1 MSWLDR
7 LGDRLGGLLDE
18 VALPER
24 VRRALDEAERA
35 VASGDARGALDR
47 LRTVEGER
55 SGLFRAAF
63 LEGLAWEALDEPE
76 RAAAALE
83 RAADRRD
90 VPLVRIA
97 LGRVALRLG
106 DARTAR
112 EHFEAALEGQARGP
126 DRLEVLLALADLH
139 EQHGRPAR
147 AVPVLRH
154 AMRLSADDPM
164 LRLRLAR
171 ALDDAD
177 DLEGALQVIA
187 PLTDAE
193 IPPLD
198 ALRLAAALHARV
210 GDGLNRGRAG
220 GLHERVLA
228 RAPDDPDSLHGL
240 ADVRA
245 AEGRVADAL
254 PLYLHALTVAPL
266 DVHAALHAGM
276 ARALDAAHEL
286 ERAMDAWRA
295 AAVLAPTDAS
305 VHVAVAAHA
314 LDLDLVDE
322 ALTAS
327 ERAIT
332 LDPDGRAA
340 AATRGRALLRV
351 GRVDDARAVLAPLR
365 AAEMSADELH
375 ALGLLALAED
385 DAVEAIGLLRESRVR
400 QPGRPGVE
408 DALMRC
414 YARLAPALPDVDD
427 REPASLAP
435 FLDELATAVARHP
448 LLADLVPRTTALRQQ
463 LDTPLTV
470 AVLGEFNAGKSTLIN
485 AFIGETMVAT
495 GVLPTTS
502 HVNVIR
508 YGPRRVARWTHPDG
522 RVEELPYAEAAKL
535 VKTEP
540 ERVASLEFLYP
551 HPDLRAIHFLDT
563 PGFNAPDDRHEARA
577 THALQHADAIVWL
590 LDVHQALSSTEFER
604 IRSIDGAAARLLV
617 VVNKVD
623 RLGDDPEALEQVLAH
638 VRGHLGDDH
647 AGLFALSGLRATEA
661 RRDPEHPDEAALER
675 WGWTAFE
682 SALRDRFFERA
693 GTLKAMEVA
702 TGLAAIIDGAVA
714 RAEQGADDVGRWR
727 GEVRSRRESLTA
739 ATSRWPST
747 VTAPRRRA
755 LDRRLQELR
764 LRAVDETVELATPR
778 PGLFS
783 RPALLDDDRTLLL
796 TRIRDRSR
804 SALQAAFD
812 DVVADAAALDREL
825 LAAIEGTATEV
836 GPPESRTLRRRI
848 EAWLAE
854 TATLRALLH
863 ERLVRTPAAVRATRL
878 DDEGAARLDRI
889 ASGAVRTEAERDA
902 ELQRVMPTTSDSWAE
917 TLDAWAE
924 EYLAASRRLCDHVE
938 RDLELLALDL
948 EHRILRPFRAVRAH
962 LTRPAPHPDAA

>member
-7 LGDRLGGLLDE
+7 LGERLGGLLDE
-18 VALPER
+18 VALPDR
-24 VRRALDEAERA
+24 VRRALDDAERA
-35 VASGDARGALDR
+35 VATGDPQAALER
-47 LRTVEGER
+47 LRAVEGER
-55 SGLFRAAF
+55 AGLFRAAF

-112 EHFEAALEGQARGP
+112 EHFEAALEGQARGQ

-139 EQHGRPAR
+139 EHHGRPSR

-193 IPPLD
+193 VPPLD
-198 ALRLAAALHARV
+198 ALRLAARLHARV
-210 GDGLNRGRAG
+210 GDAMNRGRAG
-220 GLHERVLA
+220 ALHERVLA
-228 RAPDDPDSLHGL
+228 RAPNDPDSLHGL
-240 ADVRA
+240 AEVRADEGRA
-245 AEGRVADAL
+245 AEAL
-254 PLYLHALTVAPL
+254 PLYRHALTVA
-266 DVHAALHAGM
+266 DVATHAALHAGM
-276 ARALDAAHEL
+276 ARALDSASDTEQAI
-286 ERAMDAWRA
+286 DAWRA
-295 AAVLAPTDAS
+295 AALLAPSDPAL
-305 VHVAVAAHA
+305 HVAVASHA
-314 LDLDLVDE
+314 LDLDLIDE
-322 ALTAS
+322 ALSSSA
-327 ERAIT
+327 RAFE
-332 LDPDGRAA
+332 LDPGRRSA

-351 GRVDDARAVLAPLR
+351 GRVDEAREVLAPLR
-365 AAEMSADELH
+365 AAHMAADELH

-385 DAVEAIGLLRESRVR
+385 DAVEAIGLLREARVR
-400 QPGRPGVE
+400 QPGRAGVD
-408 DALMRC
+408 DALMDG
-414 YARLAPALPDVDD
+414 YARLAPSLPEVDD

-448 LLADLVPRTTALRQQ
+448 LLADLVPRATALRQQ

-508 YGPRRVARWTHPDG
+508 YGPRRAARWTHHDG
-522 RVEELPYAEAAKL
+522 RVEELPYADAAKL
-535 VKTEP
+535 VKSEP

-577 THALQHADAIVWL
+577 THALQHADAIVWM
-590 LDVHQALSSTEFER
+590 LDVHQALSSSEFAR
-604 IRSIDGAAARLLV
+604 IRTIDGAADRLLV

-623 RLGDDPEALEQVLAH
+623 RLGDDPEALGQVVDH
-638 VRGHLGDDH
+638 VRRHLGDDH
-647 AGLFALSGLRATEA
+647 AGLFALSGLRAVEA
-661 RRDPEHPDEAALER
+661 RRDPENIDQDALDR

-682 SALRDRFFERA
+682 SALRDRFFEQA
-693 GTLKAMEVA
+693 GRLKAMEVS
-702 TGLAAIIDGAVA
+702 TGLSAVIDLAIE
-714 RAEQGADDVGRWR
+714 RAEKGADDVSRWR
-727 GEVRSRRESLTA
+727 GDVRARREALTA
-739 ATSRWPST
+739 AASRWPT
-747 VTAPRRRA
+747 TITTPRRRT
-755 LDRRLQELR
+755 LDRALQDLR
-764 LRAVDETVELATPR
+764 LRAIDETVELATPR
-778 PGLFS
+778 PGLFA
-783 RPALLDDDRTLLL
+783 RPALLNDDRALLL
-796 TRIRDRSR
+796 ARIRDRSLA
-804 SALQAAFD
+804 ALQDAFD
-812 DVVADAAALDREL
+812 AVVADAAVLDRDL
-825 LAAIEGTATEV
+825 LAAIEATATDV

-854 TATLRALLH
+854 TSTLRALLH
-863 ERLVRTPAAVRATRL
+863 ERLVRTPVAVRATRL

-889 ASGAVRTEAERDA
+889 ASGAVRSEAERDA
-902 ELQRVMPTTSDSWAE
+902 ELQRMMPTTDDAWAD

-962 LTRPAPHPDAA
+962 LTPHAPDPDAA